1 MGLDPISAIA
11 DLINTGLSKWLPD
24 ANVREKATA
33 ELAAS
38 VHTELMGQIEIN
50 KVEAASTNWF
60 TSGWRPFI
68 GWACGVAFVYS
79 GLLVPFLTWVS
90 LNFHIIPPPPID
102 TSVMVNVLGA
112 MLGIATLRTVD
123 KYTGTAK

>member
-24 ANVREKATA
+24 ANVREKAAA

-38 VHTELMGQIEIN
+38 VHNELMGQIEIN
-50 KVEAASTNWF
+50 KVEAASQDTF
-60 TSGWRPFI
+60 TSRWRPFI
-68 GWACGVAFVYS
+68 GWACGFAFVYS
-79 GLLVPFLTWVS
+79 AMLQPLLTWWS
-90 LNFHIIPPPPID
+90 LMYHTTPPPAID

>member
-24 ANVREKATA
+24 ANVREKAAA

-38 VHTELMGQIEIN
+38 VHNELMGQIEIN
-50 KVEAASTNWF
+50 KVEAASSNWF
-60 TSGWRPFI
+60 VAGWRPFI
-68 GWACGVAFVYS
+68 GWSCGAAFVYS
-79 GLLVPFLTWVS
+79 SMAVPLLTWVS
-90 LNFHIIPPPPID
+90 TLYHTIPPPPVD

-123 KYTGTAK
+123 KYNGK

>member
-24 ANVREKATA
+24 ANMREKAAA

-38 VHTELMGQIEIN
+38 VHTELMGQLEIN
-50 KVEAASTNWF
+50 KAEASSADPF
-60 TSGWRPFI
+60 TSRWRPFI
-68 GWACGVAFVYS
+68 GWSCGFAFVYS
-79 GLLVPFLTWVS
+79 SMVVPLLTWVS
-90 LNFHIIPPPPID
+90 INFHIAPPPAID

-123 KYTGTAK
+123 KYTGTSK

>member
-24 ANVREKATA
+24 ANVREKAAA

-38 VHTELMGQIEIN
+38 VHNELMGQIEIN
-50 KVEAASTNWF
+50 KVEAANTNLF
-60 TSGWRPFI
+60 VAGWRPFI
-68 GWACGVAFVYS
+68 GWSCGAAFVYS
-79 GLLVPFLTWVS
+79 AMLVPLLTWVS
-90 LNFHIIPPPPID
+90 TLYHTTPPPPVD

-112 MLGIATLRTVD
+112 MLGIATLRSVD
-123 KYTGTAK
+123 KYNGVSK